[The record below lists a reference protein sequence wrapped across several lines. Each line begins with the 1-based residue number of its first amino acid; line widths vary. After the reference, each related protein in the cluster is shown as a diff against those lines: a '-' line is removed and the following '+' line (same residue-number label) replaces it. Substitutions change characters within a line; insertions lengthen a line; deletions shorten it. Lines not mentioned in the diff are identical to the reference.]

1 MAYTMKGAPMKRNFG
16 IGADKP
22 GPPNHE
28 NLIDQSREDKK
39 EEVVADENAA
49 IVKANP
55 TAEKPPK
62 AKNWWEEGYGE
73 QNKESGEK
81 YKSDGSLV
89 TPEKEDYFS
98 DLRPL
103 QRLLGLSK
111 EQRAAR
117 KLKKANALTEAKAN
131 VGTGNETYK
140 GTKLI
145 DKANKK
151 ANKAEDKKWKQED
164 KSDRK
169 LANYNEKK
177 AKKKAKEQEK
187 VAKMKA
193 KIDKKRNS

>member
-22 GPPNHE
+22 GPPNDE
-28 NLIDQSREDKK
+28 NLIDQSREDEKQK
-39 EEVVADENAA
+39 VVTDEKQA
-49 IVKANP
+49 IIKANP
-55 TAEKPPK
+55 TAEKTPR

-73 QNKESGEK
+73 QNKESETKYGEF
-81 YKSDGSLV
+81 GA
-89 TPEKEDYFS
+89 KEEEENDYFS
-98 DLRPL
+98 GLRPL
-103 QRLLGLSK
+103 QKLLGLSK

-117 KLKKANALTEAKAN
+117 KLKKANALTAAKAN

-145 DKANKK
+145 DKAKKK

-169 LANYNEKK
+169 LAKYN
-177 AKKKAKEQEK
+177 KKKDKKKSKEQEK